1 MKTMCAVHG
10 RTNAASTW
18 MRKSGLWILH
28 FQGSWV
34 LTDNIQFGAEIMDD
48 KRIIKKYPNRR
59 LYDTEESKYITIEDI
74 KKLVLENKEFIVKD
88 VKSEEDLTRTILLQI
103 IIEQEDDGE
112 PLFTTQTLSHIIRFY
127 GDSVQSAAGDYLQK
141 SIDLFVSQQK
151 QVQEQL
157 QSAVTTNPI
166 SAMAEITEQNLDM
179 WKTMQENFFKTAM
192 QTPLTPKKN
201 KEE

>member
-1 MKTMCAVHG
+1 M
-10 RTNAASTW
+10 
-18 MRKSGLWILH
+18 
-28 FQGSWV
+28 
-34 LTDNIQFGAEIMDD
+34 ED

-74 KKLVLENKEFIVKD
+74 KKLVLGNKEFIVKD

-112 PLFTTQTLSHIIRFY
+112 PLFSTQSLAHIIRFY
-127 GDSVQSAAGDYLQK
+127 GDSVQSVAGDYLQR

-157 QSAVTTNPI
+157 QSAVTSNPI
-166 SAMAEITEQNLDM
+166 TAMAELTEQNLDM
-179 WKTMQENFFKTAM
+179 WKKMQENFFKNAM
-192 QTPLTPKKN
+192 QSPFPTKKDN
-201 KEE
+201 KE